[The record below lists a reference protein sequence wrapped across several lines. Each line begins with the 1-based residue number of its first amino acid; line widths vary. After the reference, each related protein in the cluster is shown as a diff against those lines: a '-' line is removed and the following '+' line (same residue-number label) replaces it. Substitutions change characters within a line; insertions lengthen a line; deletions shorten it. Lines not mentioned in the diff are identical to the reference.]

1 LSVIDHRRRT
11 SVNPSLDMHR
21 YHLEIDGRRFAVD
34 VQDIEADRYQVSV
47 EGQRFE
53 VALSATQ
60 EIDSA
65 AGAPAVPATSSTPT
79 PRVTVARG
87 VAAPA
92 ARPVALNSASS
103 GAVLRAPMPG
113 SLLRL
118 SVVVGAQVQRGQD
131 IAVLEAMKMEN
142 IIRAPHAGTIT
153 EICAQAGQQLAH
165 GDVIVR
171 YSRSEEAAP

>member
-1 LSVIDHRRRT
+1 
-11 SVNPSLDMHR
+11 MHR
-21 YHLEIDGRRFAVD
+21 YHLEVDGRRFAVD
-34 VQDIEADRYQVSV
+34 VQDIEADHYQVSV
-47 EGQRFE
+47 EGRSYE
-53 VALSATQ
+53 VALSASQ
-60 EIDSA
+60 EIDAA
-65 AGAPAVPATSSTPT
+65 AGTPAPSLSSPPRLAVSRSA
-79 PRVTVARG
+79 
-87 VAAPA
+87 AAPA
-92 ARPVALNSASS
+92 ARAPAVTISAG

-165 GDVIVR
+165 GDVIVK
-171 YSRSEEAAP
+171 YSRSEAVAP